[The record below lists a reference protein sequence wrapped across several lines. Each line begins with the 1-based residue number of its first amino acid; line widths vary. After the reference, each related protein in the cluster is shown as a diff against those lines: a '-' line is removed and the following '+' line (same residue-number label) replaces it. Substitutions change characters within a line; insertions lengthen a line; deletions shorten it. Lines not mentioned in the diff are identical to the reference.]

1 MRVLSGT
8 FDQSDFIR
16 FPKYFGR
23 QCTANAV
30 AGACKANV
38 VNPSLWTSQT
48 IDECLMTGNRLFELS
63 YELLPSTFN
72 HLYLRPD
79 ELYSTLSFPEN
90 EITFQ
95 VEINEVFDGTSMNSI
110 ATVSNEGPT
119 NYCLHDAILCFFH
132 NFHYG
137 IFTCQVESI
146 AVMKI
151 ENEYYVFDSHKRCKN
166 GLRDGANGAA
176 VLVCFANINELI
188 IHLKALYRCSRCCSA
203 PTAVCSNCQFSIS
216 PLIIT
221 NVTNITY
228 HAQSNAN
235 ANSNNSNKRV
245 SQLEL
250 ARNAKKNKKANKLLQ
265 NNRKVPAKKQ
275 IIVKNE
281 IPSSSTAEIIN
292 KIYDLRIRPTQVNY
306 ERTPEMKAKNAQQTC
321 QSYNSNIKVKE
332 TKTKQ
337 VRERYQND
345 ESFKQSHNKKMQEKM
360 QIKYN
365 TDESFKVNHKT
376 IMKQKYQTD
385 KYYHDKLLSDSKN
398 SYQTPQGIKRKS
410 NYQNVYQASK
420 KTKISLHERF
430 QEQKREMPTVICTSC
445 AQLFFKKS
453 TVHELTLK
461 INKSLRIS
469 DVCIYRS
476 HLQENESGNV
486 CSTCANH
493 LKKGKVPHFAVVN
506 GLLFEPLPEELTGL
520 TTLEERLVSARIPFM
535 QIRELGYQKQLGLK
549 GNCVNVPIDIN
560 KTVTCLPRMDSEDD
574 TLLVQLMRRMS
585 DKTPYAFENVRPE
598 KVFNAAKYLVNTQLY
613 KQHKISLNENW
624 LQQFHDQTNDAI
636 TDSVSSSNEDNPIQ
650 QAADEDDLTDQ
661 QETLLTSGFVAD
673 SGIKIA
679 PGEGNMPL
687 SLTLDEDMDV
697 LAFPTVYGGK
707 QRIFK

>member
-8 FDQSDFIR
+8 FDQSDYIR
-16 FPKYFGR
+16 FSKYFGR

-38 VNPSLWTSQT
+38 VNPRLWTSQT
-48 IDECLMTGNRLFELS
+48 IDECLMTGNKLFELS

-95 VEINEVFDGTSMNSI
+95 VEINEVFDGTSINSI
-110 ATVSNEGPT
+110 ATVSNDGPT

-132 NFHYG
+132 NFYYG

-151 ENEYYVFDSHKRCKN
+151 ENEYYIFDSHKRCKN

-176 VLVCFANINELI
+176 VLVCFADINELI

-203 PTAVCSNCQFSIS
+203 PTAVCSSCQFSIS

-221 NVTNITY
+221 NVTNIIY

-235 ANSNNSNKRV
+235 ANSNVKNKRV

-275 IIVKNE
+275 IIVNNE
-281 IPSSSTAEIIN
+281 TPSSSPAELID
-292 KIYDLRIRPTQVNY
+292 KIYDLRIRPAQVKY
-306 ERTPEMKAKNAQQTC
+306 ERTPEMKAKNIEQIC
-321 QSYNSNIKVKE
+321 KRYNTDVVVKE
-332 TKTKQ
+332 TKSKQ
-337 VRERYQND
+337 VKEKYQND
-345 ESFKQSHNKKMQEKM
+345 KSFRESHN
-360 QIKYN
+360 
-365 TDESFKVNHKT
+365 
-376 IMKQKYQTD
+376 
-385 KYYHDKLLSDSKN
+385 
-398 SYQTPQGIKRKS
+398 
-410 NYQNVYQASK
+410 
-420 KTKISLHERF
+420 
-430 QEQKREMPTVICTSC
+430 
-445 AQLFFKKS
+445 
-453 TVHELTLK
+453 
-461 INKSLRIS
+461 
-469 DVCIYRS
+469 VCIYRS

-624 LQQFHDQTNDAI
+624 LKQFHDQTNDAI
-636 TDSVSSSNEDNPIQ
+636 TDSVSSSNEDDPIQ
-650 QAADEDDLTDQ
+650 QAVDEDDLTDQ

-697 LAFPTVYGGK
+697 LAFPSVYGGK
-707 QRIFK
+707 QRIFKVKYTPVEIAKAEARSHDRRVATNIPKKLIQG

>member
-110 ATVSNEGPT
+110 ATVSNDGPT

-151 ENEYYVFDSHKRCKN
+151 ENEYYIFDSHKRCKN

-176 VLVCFANINELI
+176 VLVCFADINELI
-188 IHLKALYRCSRCCSA
+188 IHLKALYKCSRCCSA
-203 PTAVCSNCQFSIS
+203 PTAVCDSCQFSIS
-216 PLIIT
+216 PLLI
-221 NVTNITY
+221 NSVTNITC
-228 HAQSNAN
+228 HALCNATETSNI
-235 ANSNNSNKRV
+235 SNKRV

-265 NNRKVPAKKQ
+265 NNRKVPAKQQ
-275 IIVKNE
+275 IIVNNE
-281 IPSSSTAEIIN
+281 TPSSSPAELID
-292 KIYDLRIRPTQVNY
+292 KIYDLRIRPAQVKY
-306 ERTPEMKAKNAQQTC
+306 ERTPEMKAKNVEQIC
-321 QSYNSNIKVKE
+321 KRYNIDVVVKE
-332 TKTKQ
+332 TKSKQ
-337 VRERYQND
+337 VKEKYQND
-345 ESFKQSHNKKMQEKM
+345 KSFRESHSKKMQEKM

-365 TDESFKVNHKT
+365 TNESFKISHSTKMREKYNTDEDFKISHGKKMQEKYNT
-376 IMKQKYQTD
+376 DDSFRISHNTNMRQKYQTD
-385 KYYHDKLLSDSKN
+385 TNYHNKLLSNAKN
-398 SYQTPQGIKRKS
+398 SYQSLQGYKRKQ
-410 NYQNVYQASK
+410 NYQNLYHASK
-420 KTKISLHERF
+420 KTKISLEERF
-430 QEQKREMPTVICTSC
+430 NEQKREMPTVICTCC

-461 INKSLRIS
+461 IDKSLRIS

-574 TLLVQLMRRMS
+574 TLLVQLMRRM
-585 DKTPYAFENVRPE
+585 T
-598 KVFNAAKYLVNTQLY
+598 
-613 KQHKISLNENW
+613 
-624 LQQFHDQTNDAI
+624 
-636 TDSVSSSNEDNPIQ
+636 
-650 QAADEDDLTDQ
+650 DEDDLTDQ

-707 QRIFK
+707 QRIFKVKYTPVEMAKAEARSHDRR

>member
-16 FPKYFGR
+16 FSKYFGR

-38 VNPSLWTSQT
+38 VNPSLWTPQT

-79 ELYSTLSFPEN
+79 ELYSTVSFPEN

-95 VEINEVFDGTSMNSI
+95 VAVNEVFDGTSINSI
-110 ATVSNEGPT
+110 ATVSNDGPT

-176 VLVCFANINELI
+176 VLVCFADINELI

-203 PTAVCSNCQFSIS
+203 PTAVCSSCQFSIS

-235 ANSNNSNKRV
+235 ANSNVNNKRV

-250 ARNAKKNKKANKLLQ
+250 ARNAKKNKKTNKLLQ
-265 NNRKVPAKKQ
+265 KNKKVPAKKQ
-275 IIVKNE
+275 IIVNNE
-281 IPSSSTAEIIN
+281 TPSSSPAELID
-292 KIYDLRIRPTQVNY
+292 KIYDLRIRPTQVKY
-306 ERTPEMKAKNAQQTC
+306 ERTPEMKAKNVEQIC
-321 QSYNSNIKVKE
+321 KRYNTDVLVKKTKSKQVKE
-332 TKTKQ
+332 K
-337 VRERYQND
+337 YQND
-345 ESFKQSHNKKMQEKM
+345 KSFRESHSKKMHEKYNTNESFKISHSKKMQEKM
-360 QIKYN
+360 REKYN
-365 TDESFKVNHKT
+365 TDESFKISHSKKMQEKMQEKYNTDDSFKISHSKKMQEKMQEKYNT
-376 IMKQKYQTD
+376 DDSFKISHSKKMQEKMQEKYNTNDSFKNSHNTNMKQKYQTD
-385 KYYHDKLLSDSKN
+385 ANYHNKLLSNAKN
-398 SYQTPQGIKRKS
+398 SYQSLQGSKRKL
-410 NYQNVYQASK
+410 NYQNLYHASK
-420 KTKISLHERF
+420 KTKISLQERF
-430 QEQKREMPTVICTSC
+430 NEQKREMPTVICTCC

-461 INKSLRIS
+461 IDKSLRIS

-535 QIRELGYQKQLGLK
+535 QIRD
-549 GNCVNVPIDIN
+549 N
-560 KTVTCLPRMDSEDD
+560 EDD
-574 TLLVQLMRRMS
+574 PL
-585 DKTPYAFENVRPE
+585 
-598 KVFNAAKYLVNTQLY
+598 
-613 KQHKISLNENW
+613 
-624 LQQFHDQTNDAI
+624 
-636 TDSVSSSNEDNPIQ
+636 Q